1 MSSKISRARHR
12 LEPLSLKDA
21 VAGPGLS
28 GLSDVLQAMVQP
40 HPLGQ
45 SGAVLPFVSPG
56 IMMTPGDIKSPG
68 ESESPGD
75 ATSPRDI
82 DAPGDRK
89 PLGDSS
95 RSLIPSGRVLSRNS
109 QEHTS
114 AAQEKRQKGATELVT
129 MQQGLNASEQTVY
142 HCLYMAR
149 DSEDCVRNLS
159 MPTIGRRTGLSE
171 RTCQRV
177 LRELAAKQIVEIQ
190 PPPYG
195 TAEAPVYRVK
205 SFAAVLQIWRELG
218 LTHVQ
223 GGRTRILID
232 PSNPD
237 RRLGGGFRVQ
247 PQKVIRTHEDLNSAG
262 NGSDV
267 SPGDTKSPGGLK
279 SPPPGDIKSGG
290 AGDMK
295 SPLSIKGNKDR
306 NRYRNTQATAAS
318 AVDVAAVAA
327 VLCQYAAGDRMA
339 AERIVE
345 SAQEGCPDCT
355 TEDVVEAIRRKATH
369 LQRQV
374 GIKSPVG
381 VLIASCGELVQSARN
396 ERMAA
401 EARQAEE
408 AAGREHAQKEAAFLA
423 SLDGLPSNNHWRKI
437 LDRCKDRIPPQSFDT
452 WLKPTHFAGIR
463 DRALQVYVPSS
474 EFKCVGEKYA
484 DHFAQAITGLGL
496 DLVGIEFMTSDEF
509 VGQGEEPGDDR

>member
-1 MSSKISRARHR
+1 
-12 LEPLSLKDA
+12 
-21 VAGPGLS
+21 
-28 GLSDVLQAMVQP
+28 
-40 HPLGQ
+40 
-45 SGAVLPFVSPG
+45 
-56 IMMTPGDIKSPG
+56 
-68 ESESPGD
+68 
-75 ATSPRDI
+75 
-82 DAPGDRK
+82 
-89 PLGDSS
+89 
-95 RSLIPSGRVLSRNS
+95 
-109 QEHTS
+109 
-114 AAQEKRQKGATELVT
+114 
-129 MQQGLNASEQTVY
+129 
-142 HCLYMAR
+142 
-149 DSEDCVRNLS
+149 
-159 MPTIGRRTGLSE
+159 
-171 RTCQRV
+171 
-177 LRELAAKQIVEIQ
+177 
-190 PPPYG
+190 
-195 TAEAPVYRVK
+195 
-205 SFAAVLQIWRELG
+205 
-218 LTHVQ
+218 
-223 GGRTRILID
+223 
-232 PSNPD
+232 
-237 RRLGGGFRVQ
+237 
-247 PQKVIRTHEDLNSAG
+247 
-262 NGSDV
+262 
-267 SPGDTKSPGGLK
+267 
-279 SPPPGDIKSGG
+279 
-290 AGDMK
+290 MK